1 MPLYK
6 SPFSRD
12 YWRSAVQELKKP
24 RMLVFAALMIAL
36 RVALKPVGFNLGP
49 GMRINTAFVV
59 NALGAMTFGPVMA
72 MAAAAV
78 SDTIGCLLFPTGPY
92 FFPFIFVEIA
102 GSLIFALFLYRA
114 KVTPTRV
121 ILSRFCIDFFVNI
134 LLNAPI
140 MALYYHLFLGKSYAM
155 FQLPHI
161 IKNLCMFPVE
171 SFFLT
176 LFLAVMLPILY
187 RSHLIFDNGDDLKFN
202 RKHAAV
208 IVSLFLVASCCV
220 VGYFFYDYNTA
231 NHAPRM
237 SHKPAVMAAY
247 NEGLTA
253 EADRQELLEDG
264 QIILMDKVY
273 KHFHGDTTILFNVY
287 DTTPETDLEKIR
299 KGASAKT
306 VEEDTTLTK
315 IATGEATLL
324 LDDADS
330 VEDLVI
336 MPLTEK

>member
-6 SPFSRD
+6 TPFSRD
-12 YWRSAVQELKKP
+12 YWRTAAQELENP
-24 RMLVFAALMIAL
+24 RILVFAALMIAL

-59 NALGAMTFGPVMA
+59 NALGAMTFGPIVA
-72 MAAAAV
+72 MLAAAV
-78 SDTIGCLLFPTGPY
+78 SDTIGCFLFPTGPY

-102 GSLIFALFLYRA
+102 GSLIFALFLYRT

-140 MALYYHLFLGKSYAM
+140 MALYYQLILGKSYAM

-171 SFFLT
+171 SFCLT
-176 LFLAVMLPILY
+176 LFLSLMLPILY
-187 RSHLIFDNGDDLKFN
+187 KLHLIYDNGENLRFN

-208 IVSLFLVASCCV
+208 IISLFLVSTACV

-237 SHKPAVMAAY
+237 DHKPAVMAAY
-247 NEGLTA
+247 NEGLTDA
-253 EADRQELLEDG
+253 ADQQGLLEDG
-264 QIILMDKVY
+264 QIIIMNKVY
-273 KHFHGDTTILFNVY
+273 KQFRGDTTILFNVY
-287 DTTPETDLEKIR
+287 DTTPETNLEKIQHGVR
-299 KGASAKT
+299 AKT
-306 VEEDTTLTK
+306 VKDDPTLTK
-315 IATGEATLL
+315 IATGEATLIR
-324 LDDADS
+324 DDTDM
-330 VEDLVI
+330 VTN
-336 MPLTEK
+336 LTITPVKGK

>member
-6 SPFSRD
+6 TPFSRD
-12 YWRSAVQELKKP
+12 YWRTAAQELKNP

-59 NALGAMTFGPVMA
+59 NALGAMTFGPVVA
-72 MAAAAV
+72 MLAAAV
-78 SDTIGCLLFPTGPY
+78 SDTIGCFLFPTGPY
-92 FFPFIFVEIA
+92 FFPFIFVEIT

-140 MALYYHLFLGKSYAM
+140 MALYYHLFMGKSYAM

-176 LFLAVMLPILY
+176 LFLALMLPILY
-187 RSHLIFDNGDDLKFN
+187 KTHLIFDNGEDLRFN

-208 IVSLFLVASCCV
+208 IVTLFIVAASCV
-220 VGYFFYDYNTA
+220 VVYFFYDYNTA

-237 SHKPAVMAAY
+237 DHKPAAMAAY
-247 NEGLTA
+247 NEGLTDA
-253 EADRQELLEDG
+253 ADQQGLLEDG
-264 QIILMDKVY
+264 QIIIMNKVY

-287 DTTPETDLEKIR
+287 DTTPETDLAKIR
-299 KGASAKT
+299 HGVRATT
-306 VEEDTTLTK
+306 VKNDPTLTK

-324 LDDADS
+324 LDDAAQ
-330 VEDLVI
+330 VTN
-336 MPLTEK
+336 LTITPVKEK